1 MKIKTKLDWK
11 NEKNLISS
19 IDFKVLY
26 FLRFVNVPTNERSKS
41 VMRKGRYAS
50 VEFGWL
56 DAAYI
61 DVMTVELYD
70 NVSSGNDDVKET
82 LECIEE

>member
-1 MKIKTKLDWK
+1 MVSRSFIFLD
-11 NEKNLISS
+11 
-19 IDFKVLY
+19 FY
-26 FLRFVNVPTNERSKS
+26 NVPTNERSKS

-56 DAAYI
+56 DAADI
-61 DVMTVELYD
+61 DGMLVELYD

>member
-1 MKIKTKLDWK
+1 
-11 NEKNLISS
+11 
-19 IDFKVLY
+19 
-26 FLRFVNVPTNERSKS
+26 
-41 VMRKGRYAS
+41 MRKGRYAS

>member
-1 MKIKTKLDWK
+1 
-11 NEKNLISS
+11 
-19 IDFKVLY
+19 
-26 FLRFVNVPTNERSKS
+26 
-41 VMRKGRYAS
+41 MRKGRYAS

-56 DAAYI
+56 DAADI
-61 DVMTVELYD
+61 DGMLVELYD